1 MTDLLARRFEP
12 LSNPID
18 DSDWLDVRRRARPPW
33 RRIALVAVAAAVTAV
48 AVSPAF
54 GLGGRLISLIHG
66 SPAPPEVRAYFAADN
81 AMREQLFEHAAAAGD
96 QLHDRYSRVIPDEA
110 RGVAA
115 IQSQDGPV
123 YLWAAPTE
131 DGRQCWLIQEG
142 EEKATGRPYGYS
154 VCDGLTRSGAL
165 VPDMVWTAERPSIYV
180 VHVRVYDDSVTS
192 VDVQFEDA
200 PDLILPVASGHAL
213 GTMPKGEEPRFDAVV
228 GRDADGD
235 VVARA
240 RLSR

>member
-1 MTDLLARRFEP
+1 VNDSLAQRFAQ
-12 LSNPID
+12 LQNPID
-18 DSDWLDVRRRARPPW
+18 DSDWLAVQRRARRPW
-33 RRIALVAVAAAVTAV
+33 RRAAVLAAAA
-48 AVSPAF
+48 AAAALLVSPAF
-54 GLGGRLISLIHG
+54 GIGGRLLALVDG
-66 SPAPPEVRAYFAADN
+66 SPAPPEVKTYFADN
-81 AMREQLFEHAAAAGD
+81 DKLREQLFEHAAAAGD
-96 QLHDRYSRVIPDEA
+96 QLHDRFSRVIPDEA

-142 EEKATGRPYGYS
+142 EEKATGRPYGYGA
-154 VCDGLTRSGAL
+154 CDGLSHTAPL
-165 VPDMVWTAERPSIYV
+165 VPDAVWTAERPSIYV

-200 PDLILPVASGHAL
+200 PDLVLPVASGHAL
-213 GTMPKGEEPRFDAVV
+213 GTMPKGEEPRFDALL
-228 GRDADGD
+228 GRDADGN

-240 RLSR
+240 TLGA

>member
-1 MTDLLARRFEP
+1 MNDLLAQRFAQ
-12 LSNPID
+12 LHNPID
-18 DSDWLDVRRRARPPW
+18 DSDWLDVRRRIRRPW
-33 RRIALVAVAAAVTAV
+33 RRAALAAAAAAAAAL

-54 GLGGRLISLIHG
+54 GLGGRLLGLVHG

-81 AMREQLFEHAAAAGD
+81 RLREQLFDHAGAAGD

-115 IQSQDGPV
+115 IASPDGPV
-123 YLWAAPTE
+123 FLWAAPTE

-154 VCDGLTRSGAL
+154 VCDGLDHSGAL
-165 VPDMVWTAERPSIYV
+165 VPDMVWTVERPSIYV

-192 VDVQFEDA
+192 VDVRFDDA
-200 PDLILPVASGHAL
+200 PDLVLPVVSGHAL